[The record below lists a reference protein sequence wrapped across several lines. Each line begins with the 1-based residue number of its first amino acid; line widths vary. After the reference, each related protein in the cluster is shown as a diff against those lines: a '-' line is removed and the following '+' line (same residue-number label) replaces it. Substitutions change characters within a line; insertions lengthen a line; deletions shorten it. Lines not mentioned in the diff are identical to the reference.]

1 MSRDEMILA
10 LGNALIMLDRVSCEG
25 EKNHNAILFGMQKVR
40 SVYKALQEEGG
51 DAHDDQA

>member
-25 EKNHNAILFGMQKVR
+25 EKNHNAILVVIQKVR
-40 SVYKALQEEGG
+40 SVYKVLQEDGG

>member
-25 EKNHNAILFGMQKVR
+25 EKNHNAILVGMQKVR
-40 SVYKALQEEGG
+40 SVYKALQEDGG
-51 DAHDDQA
+51 DAYDDQA